1 MKNTNLKFKIKN
13 QHKVSKQIKQENK
26 KKILWVWSCNLMM
39 ADSQNLNLHNARG
52 QGCGEVHA
60 KEQLDRDEVE
70 RMKTRNVKT

>member
-1 MKNTNLKFKIKN
+1 
-13 QHKVSKQIKQENK
+13 
-26 KKILWVWSCNLMM
+26 MM